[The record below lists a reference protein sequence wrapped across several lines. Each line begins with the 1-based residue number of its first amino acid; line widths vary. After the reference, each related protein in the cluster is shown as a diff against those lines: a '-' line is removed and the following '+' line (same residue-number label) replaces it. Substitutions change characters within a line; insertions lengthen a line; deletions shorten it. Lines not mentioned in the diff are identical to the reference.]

1 MIFCGVTR
9 YTLLLSPRAAVLML
23 TNSKEIETSWILPY
37 QSDSFYDTLLGA
49 LKRHPFYPLKIV
61 VDSAQLDVRMET
73 LPPVSPWAR
82 KQIIERQRAHLFPKA
97 QLETSSSFKGAN
109 GKWMV
114 LHATTPEEAWL
125 QPIFDKLQQIA
136 NPIEPLSFLATE
148 WFDYAG
154 QVSVMPKKGWAFIN
168 LLGES
173 FGLRQLILRDGK
185 VVFTRS
191 HPDCVPSL
199 VNNGLAKDELAAR
212 IAGHIR
218 TTLDYLPRIDASIGA
233 IAPRLYVTEA
243 LNNLANV
250 PALTALQTQLI
261 TIASPKAAHV
271 PAEWAADIA
280 WLQVAAQEKDAAMP
294 IDTSW
299 LKQMRSGSMKRQIAL
314 WVLIFFGS
322 AGIYS
327 GMSILTNVDGG
338 QSVHATPVPSLA
350 MEPIKPVSMAEPPLV
365 TPPELKLNAVIYNN
379 PQDWVVWINGE
390 KHVPGDIKNHLT
402 MLDVS
407 PQSVLVHWQDGKAE
421 QRISLNLVPSSS
433 QIETP

>member
-23 TNSKEIETSWILPY
+23 TNGKEIETSWILPY

-97 QLETSSSFKGAN
+97 QLETSSSFRDAN
-109 GKWMV
+109 GKWV
-114 LHATTPEEAWL
+114 ALHAASPEEAWL

-148 WFDYAG
+148 WFDLAE

-168 LLGES
+168 VLGES

-185 VVFTRS
+185 LVFTRS
-191 HPDCVPSL
+191 HPDCIPSL
-199 VNNGLAKDELAAR
+199 AKEDLAAS
-212 IAGHIR
+212 IAAHIR

-233 IAPRLYVTEA
+233 IKPRLYVTEA
-243 LNNLANV
+243 LSDLADV
-250 PALTALQTQLI
+250 PVLASLQTQLI
-261 TIASPKAAHV
+261 TIASPKTAHV

-280 WLQVAAQEKDAAMP
+280 WLQVAANEKDAAMP
-294 IDTSW
+294 VDTSW
-299 LKQMRSGSMKRQIAL
+299 LKQMRSGTMKRQIAL

-327 GMSILTNVDGG
+327 GMSILTNVDGA
-338 QSVHATPVPSLA
+338 QTTHSETAPSLA
-350 MEPIKPVSMAEPPLV
+350 MEPPKPVSVVEPVVEPAA
-365 TPPELKLNAVIYNN
+365 TPPALKLNAVIYNT

-390 KHVPGDIKNHLT
+390 KHIPGDIKNHLT

-407 PQSVLVHWQDGKAE
+407 PQRVMVHWQEGTAE
-421 QRISLNLVPSSS
+421 ELMTLNLVPSSTEI
-433 QIETP
+433 QVP